1 MSRKI
6 FQNFTGE
13 KKYFSLVILII
24 LLLILS
30 AIISPILI
38 DRTKNNWNTDLPAL
52 VVQIENSSLSL
63 FKSKEND
70 LFIKSTHLKD
80 YIRENLEPQNFSYRS
95 LVKLVNDKEFENF
108 STEVIAPN
116 GRLIAWNKKI
126 ALPPEN
132 VFPLSSSLGEDFF
145 YTGDLITYLCVIDSL
160 RIDNDNFYTIISIPV
175 EKHYTLQNQYFITTS
190 LIKEFSEKFLTEFNV
205 SYSPFSVGTKDGRLF
220 SYELLN
226 RKNNKIGEVTFA
238 KPTPDI
244 ATKNIQD
251 ELSKFQSLLTAIAII
266 FLTLGFRGDFKKI
279 RFNSLRLFIIIIYSI
294 LIRVL
299 FYLINFPSNIL
310 EGPIKDPSYFSS
322 AFGSGIVKSPIEFF
336 ITSVLLLWLCLEIFK
351 YIIYYVKSGSK
362 SKLNN
367 KIISVL
373 LVLFIIIL
381 LATIKG
387 LSSSV
392 KSIIFDST
400 LRYFKE
406 PNLIPD
412 IPSLMMNLILLI
424 LGTSIISLMVGYL
437 LLFVSCL
444 SNGSKK
450 LQNILYVFLLTQ
462 ICGVI
467 YIFIQNEPLL
477 TPFLSIFII
486 SLVFILGY
494 YTYYNKL
501 NLVYIFLSVAIAGS
515 LISISLLIHF
525 NQALEKESL
534 KTTALEINRS
544 NDNLLRFMITET
556 LMNSSKKDEVIEA
569 LLKKKSNYSALAFKI
584 WSESTLQK
592 ECINSSISILNRT
605 QKELASFR
613 VGDIISNESYS
624 YGILNLTTGSPLIFE
639 KNDEEQNLKII
650 SGIIPVV
657 NEGQIVGFISALI
670 EIDNKSIGPL
680 NVPDFL
686 ESQKNYVNTVIDPNQ
701 LLVFRLEDTKLV
713 NVIGDIYP
721 SRDQI
726 TPILDAKYSNDNES
740 WVRLKINGED
750 YITYLLKD
758 NSGSEKITA
767 VLLKVKDISWNLFN
781 FFKIFILHSIFIL
794 LTLCI
799 IIFYRIKN
807 IRYSFRTQLL
817 IAFLMVSLIPI
828 ILLAIYNRQIVSR
841 RSEEAI
847 ASELHERIDYIERD
861 INAQKNQNDEN
872 LWQKFEHAGSGLGI
886 TFSVYDESD
895 EIYSSK
901 EQYYNSG
908 IFSKKLNPK
917 IFYYLNYLS
926 YREYLTKESIDN
938 FTYNSFYKK
947 LNVDGKNYILGVND
961 AFNKVKV
968 NLSAVEIDVFLF
980 GIYSFAILIIIIL
993 STILA
998 DTISHPIRHLTQA
1011 MSSVKQGD
1019 LNIRI
1024 INKEKGEL
1032 KDLLNGFNSM
1042 VGELKNNQNELAE
1055 FEREKAWKEMAKQV
1069 AHEIKNPL
1077 TPMKLSMQQLIISV
1091 KDKKTNF
1098 EEIFEKLSV
1107 TILNQIENL
1116 NQIASEFSKF
1126 ARMPRINLEEID
1138 LLSIIKDTVLLFAD
1152 DKLKLEI
1159 NCDLSSPKIEADIPQ
1174 LRRLFINL
1182 IRNSIQASSTRII
1195 FKILREDDNYIVL
1208 VRDNGKGIPLEFK
1221 DRIFEENFTTKE
1233 KGMGIGLKLIKKYL
1247 EDINGQII
1255 LVETSTTGTIFSIA
1269 IPRLS
1274 KNIA

>member
-1 MSRKI
+1 MLRKI
-6 FQNFTGE
+6 FHLFTGE

-24 LLLILS
+24 LLIFLS
-30 AIISPILI
+30 AVISPVLI
-38 DRTKNNWNTDLPAL
+38 DRIKKNWNSDLPSL
-52 VVQIENSSLSL
+52 VIKIENSSLDL
-63 FKSKEND
+63 FKSKESD
-70 LFIKSTHLKD
+70 LFTKSTHLKN

-95 LVKLVNDKEFENF
+95 LVKLVNDKEFEN
-108 STEVIAPN
+108 SSVEIIAPN

-132 VFPLSSSLGEDFF
+132 VFPLSNPLGEDFF
-145 YTGDLITYLCVIDSL
+145 YIGDLNTYLCIIDSL
-160 RIDNDNFYTIISIPV
+160 RIDNDNFYTILSIPV
-175 EKHYTLQNQYFITTS
+175 EKHYTLQNQFYITTS
-190 LIKEFSEKFLTEFNV
+190 LIKEFSENFLTEFNID
-205 SYSPFSVGTKDGRLF
+205 YTPFSVGTKDGRFF

-226 RKNNKIGEVTFA
+226 RKNTKIGEVTFA
-238 KPTPDI
+238 KPIPDV
-244 ATKNIQD
+244 ATKNIRD
-251 ELSKFQSLLTAIAII
+251 ELSKFQSILAFIGII

-279 RFNSLRLFIIIIYSI
+279 KYNSVRLFIIILYCI

-299 FYLINFPSNIL
+299 FYIINFPSNIL

-322 AFGSGIVKSPIEFF
+322 AFGGGIVKSPIEFF
-336 ITSVLLLWLCLEIFK
+336 VTSVLFLWLCLETFK
-351 YIIYYVKSGSK
+351 YIIHYVKSKKESK
-362 SKLNN
+362 FNN
-367 KIISVL
+367 KIIP
-373 LVLFIIIL
+373 IL
-381 LATIKG
+381 LALFITILLVTIRG
-387 LSSSV
+387 LSASV
-392 KSIIFDST
+392 KSIIFDSA

-412 IPSLMMNLILLI
+412 PPSLMMNLILLI

-437 LLFVSCL
+437 LLFVSYVPK
-444 SNGSKK
+444 GSKK
-450 LQNILYVFLLTQ
+450 LKNIIYLFLITQ
-462 ICGVI
+462 ICGII
-467 YIFIQNEPLL
+467 YIIIQKEPLL
-477 TPFLSIFII
+477 TPFLSILII
-486 SLVFILGY
+486 SAVFILGY
-494 YTYYNKL
+494 YIYTIKL
-501 NLVYIFLSVAIAGS
+501 NYVYIFIFAAIAGS

-525 NQALEKESL
+525 NSALEKESL
-534 KTTALEINRS
+534 KTTALEINRP

-556 LMNSSKKDEVIEA
+556 LINSSKKDEVIEA
-569 LLKKKSNYSALAFKI
+569 LLRKKSNYYSLAFKI
-584 WSESTLQK
+584 WSSSALQK
-592 ECINSSISILNRT
+592 ESINSSISILNKT

-613 VGDIISNESYS
+613 VGNISSNENYS
-624 YGILNLTTGSPLIFE
+624 YGISNLTNGNPIIFE
-639 KNDEEQNLKII
+639 KNNEEQNLKII

-657 NEGQIVGFISALI
+657 NDGQILGFITALI
-670 EIDNKSIGPL
+670 EIDNQSIGPL

-686 ESQKNYVNTVIDPNQ
+686 ESQKNFVNTVIDPNQ
-701 LLVFRLEDTKLV
+701 LLVFRLENTRLV

-721 SRDQI
+721 SRDQLA
-726 TPILDAKYSNDNES
+726 PIFEAKYSNDYES
-740 WVRLKINGED
+740 WVKLKINGED
-750 YITYLLKD
+750 FVTYLLKD
-758 NSGSEKITA
+758 NSGAEKITA
-767 VLLKVKDISWNLFN
+767 VLLKVKDISWNLFD

-794 LTLCI
+794 LALCI

-807 IRYSFRTQLL
+807 IRYSFRIQLL
-817 IAFLMVSLIPI
+817 IAFLLVSLIPI
-828 ILLAIYNRQIVSR
+828 ILLAIYNRQIVSK
-841 RSEEAI
+841 RSQEAI
-847 ASELHERIDYIERD
+847 ANELHERTNYIERN
-861 INAQKNQNDEN
+861 INAQKNLSDAN
-872 LWQKFEHAGSGLGI
+872 LQQKFEHAGSELGI

-908 IFSKKLNPK
+908 IFSKKINPK

-926 YREYLTKESIDN
+926 YREYLTKEIIDN
-938 FTYNSFYKK
+938 FSYNSFYKK

-998 DTISHPIRHLTQA
+998 DKISHPIRNLTQG

-1019 LNIRI
+1019 LNVQI
-1024 INKEKGEL
+1024 IIKERGEL

-1077 TPMKLSMQQLIISV
+1077 TPMKLSMQQLIISF
-1091 KDKKTNF
+1091 KDKKANF
-1098 EEIFEKLSV
+1098 EEIFEKLST

-1116 NQIASEFSKF
+1116 NQIASEFSRF

-1138 LLSIIKDTVLLFAD
+1138 LLSVVKDTAQLFAD
-1152 DKLKLEI
+1152 NKLKIEI
-1159 NCDLSSPKIEADIPQ
+1159 ISELSSPKIEADISQ

-1182 IRNSIQASSTRII
+1182 MRNSIQASSTNII
-1195 FKILREDDNYIVL
+1195 FKIVSEADNYL
-1208 VRDNGKGIPLEFK
+1208 VNVTDNGKGIPLEFK
-1221 DRIFEENFTTKE
+1221 NRIFEENFTTKE

-1255 LVETSTTGTIFSIA
+1255 LVETSPDGTTFNISI
-1269 IPRLS
+1269 PMSS
-1274 KNIA
+1274 KNIS

>member
-1 MSRKI
+1 MSKKI
-6 FQNFTGE
+6 FQHFTGE
-13 KKYFSLVILII
+13 KKYFSLVVLII

-38 DRTKNNWNTDLPAL
+38 DRTKNNWNTDLPSL
-52 VVQIENSSLSL
+52 VVHIENSSMSL
-63 FKSKEND
+63 FRSKEND
-70 LFIKSTHLKD
+70 LLIKSIHLKN

-116 GRLIAWNKKI
+116 GRLIAWNKKV

-145 YTGDLITYLCVIDSL
+145 YIGDLITYLSVIDSL
-160 RIDNDNFYTIISIPV
+160 RIDNDNFYTILSIPV

-190 LIKEFSEKFLTEFNV
+190 LIKEFSEKFLTEFNID
-205 SYSPFSVGTKDGRLF
+205 YTPFSVGTKDGRLF

-450 LQNILYVFLLTQ
+450 LQNILYVFLL
-462 ICGVI
+462 
-467 YIFIQNEPLL
+467 
-477 TPFLSIFII
+477 IFII

-569 LLKKKSNYSALAFKI
+569 LLRKKSNYSSLAFKI

-592 ECINSSISILNRT
+592 ECINSSISILNKT

-624 YGILNLTTGSPLIFE
+624 YGILNLTTGNPLIFE
-639 KNDEEQNLKII
+639 KNDEERNLKII
-650 SGIIPVV
+650 S
-657 NEGQIVGFISALI
+657 
-670 EIDNKSIGPL
+670 
-680 NVPDFL
+680 
-686 ESQKNYVNTVIDPNQ
+686 
-701 LLVFRLEDTKLV
+701 
-713 NVIGDIYP
+713 
-721 SRDQI
+721 
-726 TPILDAKYSNDNES
+726 
-740 WVRLKINGED
+740 
-750 YITYLLKD
+750 
-758 NSGSEKITA
+758 
-767 VLLKVKDISWNLFN
+767 
-781 FFKIFILHSIFIL
+781 
-794 LTLCI
+794 C
-799 IIFYRIKN
+799 
-807 IRYSFRTQLL
+807 
-817 IAFLMVSLIPI
+817 
-828 ILLAIYNRQIVSR
+828 
-841 RSEEAI
+841 
-847 ASELHERIDYIERD
+847 
-861 INAQKNQNDEN
+861 
-872 LWQKFEHAGSGLGI
+872 
-886 TFSVYDESD
+886 
-895 EIYSSK
+895 
-901 EQYYNSG
+901 
-908 IFSKKLNPK
+908 
-917 IFYYLNYLS
+917 
-926 YREYLTKESIDN
+926 
-938 FTYNSFYKK
+938 
-947 LNVDGKNYILGVND
+947 
-961 AFNKVKV
+961 
-968 NLSAVEIDVFLF
+968 
-980 GIYSFAILIIIIL
+980 
-993 STILA
+993 
-998 DTISHPIRHLTQA
+998 
-1011 MSSVKQGD
+1011 
-1019 LNIRI
+1019 
-1024 INKEKGEL
+1024 
-1032 KDLLNGFNSM
+1032 
-1042 VGELKNNQNELAE
+1042 
-1055 FEREKAWKEMAKQV
+1055 
-1069 AHEIKNPL
+1069 
-1077 TPMKLSMQQLIISV
+1077 
-1091 KDKKTNF
+1091 
-1098 EEIFEKLSV
+1098 
-1107 TILNQIENL
+1107 
-1116 NQIASEFSKF
+1116 
-1126 ARMPRINLEEID
+1126 
-1138 LLSIIKDTVLLFAD
+1138 
-1152 DKLKLEI
+1152 
-1159 NCDLSSPKIEADIPQ
+1159 
-1174 LRRLFINL
+1174 
-1182 IRNSIQASSTRII
+1182 
-1195 FKILREDDNYIVL
+1195 
-1208 VRDNGKGIPLEFK
+1208 
-1221 DRIFEENFTTKE
+1221 
-1233 KGMGIGLKLIKKYL
+1233 
-1247 EDINGQII
+1247 
-1255 LVETSTTGTIFSIA
+1255 
-1269 IPRLS
+1269 
-1274 KNIA
+1274 

>member
-1 MSRKI
+1 MPRKI
-6 FQNFTGE
+6 VHYFTGE

-24 LLLILS
+24 LLLLLS

-38 DRTKNNWNTDLPAL
+38 ERTKKNWTNELPSL
-52 VVQIENSSLSL
+52 VINIENSSLSL
-63 FKSKEND
+63 FRTKEND
-70 LFIKSTHLKD
+70 LYVKSAHLKN

-95 LVKLVNDKEFENF
+95 LVKLVNDKEFENY

-116 GRLIAWNKKI
+116 GRLIAWNKRI

-132 VFPLSSSLGEDFF
+132 IFPLSYSLGEDFF

-160 RIDNDNFYTIISIPV
+160 RIDNDNFYIVMSIPV
-175 EKHYTLQNQYFITTS
+175 EKHYSLQNQYYVTTS
-190 LIKEFSEKFLTEFNV
+190 LIKEFSDKFLTEFNID
-205 SYSPFSVGTKDGRLF
+205 YTPFSAGSKDGRFF
-220 SYELLN
+220 SYEILN
-226 RKNNKIGEVTFA
+226 RKNNKIGEITFA
-238 KPTPDI
+238 KPKPDVAARDI
-244 ATKNIQD
+244 RDQ
-251 ELSKFQSLLTAIAII
+251 LSKLQSILTFIALI
-266 FLTLGFRGDFKKI
+266 FLTLGFRGDYNKI
-279 RFNSLRLFIIIIYSI
+279 RFRSIRLFIIILYAA
-294 LIRVL
+294 LIRTL

-310 EGPIKDPSYFSS
+310 EGPVKDPSYFSS
-322 AFGSGIVKSPIEFF
+322 TFGNGIVKSPIEFL
-336 ITSVLLLWLCLEIFK
+336 ITSVLVLFICLVIFK
-351 YIIYYVKSGSK
+351 YINYYVKFKRK
-362 SKLNN
+362 SAVGK
-367 KIISVL
+367 KIT
-373 LVLFIIIL
+373 LVLAGLFVIIL
-381 LATIKG
+381 LVTIRG
-387 LSSSV
+387 LSASV

-424 LGTSIISLMVGYL
+424 LGTSMISLMVSYFL
-437 LLFVSCL
+437 LLIPDFL
-444 SNGSKK
+444 KGSKRLK
-450 LQNILYVFLLTQ
+450 NLLYLFLATQ
-462 ICGVI
+462 ICGLI
-467 YIFIQNEPLL
+467 YIFTQHEPLL
-477 TPFLSIFII
+477 TPFLSVFII

-494 YTYYNKL
+494 YIYNRKL
-501 NLVYIFLSVAIAGS
+501 NLIYSILFIAITGS
-515 LISISLLIHF
+515 LVSISLLIHF

-534 KTTALEINRS
+534 KTTALEIDRP
-544 NDNLLRFMITET
+544 NDNLLRFMLMET
-556 LMNSSKKDEVIEA
+556 LLNSSKKDNVIEA
-569 LLKKKSNYSALAFKI
+569 LMRKNSNYNALAFKI
-584 WSESTLQK
+584 WTESSLQK
-592 ECINSSISILNRT
+592 ESINSSVSILNSD

-613 VGDIISNESYS
+613 VGDIVSDGSYS
-624 YGILNLTTGSPLIFE
+624 YGISNLTSGNPLIFE
-639 KNDEEQNLKII
+639 KNIEEQNLKII
-650 SGIIPVV
+650 SGIIPVI
-657 NEGQIVGFISALI
+657 NDAQIIGFIAAFI
-670 EIDNKSIGPL
+670 EINNNSIGPL

-686 ESQKNYVNTVIDPNQ
+686 ESQKNTVNTVIDPNQ
-701 LLVFRLEDTKLV
+701 LLVFRFEDSKLV

-721 SRDQI
+721 SRDQL
-726 TPILDAKYSNDNES
+726 TPIMDAKYSNDYES
-740 WVRLKINGED
+740 WVMVKINGED

-758 NSGSEKITA
+758 NSGANKAIA

-794 LTLCI
+794 LTLCF

-807 IRYSFRTQLL
+807 IRYSFRIQLL
-817 IAFLMVSLIPI
+817 IAFLLISLIPI
-828 ILLAIYNRQIVSR
+828 ILLAIYNRQVVTR

-847 ASELHERIDYIERD
+847 ASELHEKVDYIEKD

-872 LWQKFEHAGSGLGI
+872 ILQKFEHAGSGLGI

-901 EQYYNSG
+901 EQYYHSG
-908 IFSKKLNPK
+908 IFPKKLNPK

-938 FTYNSFYKK
+938 FTFNSFYKK

-998 DTISHPIRHLTQA
+998 NKISNPIRRLTQA

-1019 LNIRI
+1019 LNVRI
-1024 INKEKGEL
+1024 SNKEKGEL

-1055 FEREKAWKEMAKQV
+1055 FEREMAWKEMAKQV

-1077 TPMKLSMQQLIISV
+1077 TPMKLSMQQLIISFR
-1091 KDKKTNF
+1091 DKKENLDS
-1098 EEIFEKLSV
+1098 IFEKLSA

-1116 NQIASEFSKF
+1116 NQIASEFSRF

-1138 LLSIIKDTVLLFAD
+1138 LLSVIKDTVLLFED
-1152 DKLKLEI
+1152 DSLKLEVI
-1159 NCDLSSPKIEADIPQ
+1159 SDLSSSNIRADSSQ
-1174 LRRLFINL
+1174 MRRIFINL
-1182 IRNSIQASSTRII
+1182 MRNSIQAGSTSIM
-1195 FKILREDDNYIVL
+1195 FKVLLEGNDYLVYIT
-1208 VRDNGKGIPLEFK
+1208 DNGKGISKEYTE
-1221 DRIFEENFTTKE
+1221 RIFEEKFTTKE

-1247 EDINGQII
+1247 EDIEGQIS
-1255 LVETSTTGTIFSIA
+1255 LVETSSHGTTFRISIH
-1269 IPRLS
+1269 RSLD
-1274 KNIA
+1274 NIS